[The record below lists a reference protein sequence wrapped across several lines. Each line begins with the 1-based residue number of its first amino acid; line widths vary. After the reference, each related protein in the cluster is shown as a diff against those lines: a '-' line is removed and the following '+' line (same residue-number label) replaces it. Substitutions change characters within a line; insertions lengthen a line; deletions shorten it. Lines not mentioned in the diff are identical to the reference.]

1 LNQFQLCINDNP
13 CDLVYSPQVY
23 REVYLTPVEVK
34 EVKSRCRAA
43 VHGLL
48 RCRQV
53 PVLCVRLWAER
64 ASCLAK
70 ALPLKDV

>member
-1 LNQFQLCINDNP
+1 MKDNP

-23 REVYLTPVEVK
+23 RKVYLTPVEVK
-34 EVKSRCRAA
+34 EVKSGCRAA

-48 RCRQV
+48 WCRQV
-53 PVLCVRLWAER
+53 LVLCVRLRVAR